1 VRNGEDEE
9 KRTIFGKS
17 GLGRS
22 TSSSGVGPQVST
34 IVTPLAAEA
43 EAEDEEEVGA
53 TPGEDDTVR
62 LAPIPSAT
70 EAPDADATAATPE
83 GPGHPEVPTSTS
95 DTTPVS
101 ASPVEAVSNS
111 PKDLMP
117 RKAEGV
123 EIELETVKSA
133 VVRFLGLPRF
143 RIVMRSVQAKIWS
156 TMGEFMRQGVPD
168 SKAIGQ
174 GIEETMCAKSSPFDF
189 ELK

>member
-1 VRNGEDEE
+1 MRNGEDEE

-22 TSSSGVGPQVST
+22 TSSSGAGPQVST

-143 RIVMRSVQAKIWS
+143 RIVTEIGAGQDLEHDGRIHASRRS
-156 TMGEFMRQGVPD
+156 G
-168 SKAIGQ
+168 
-174 GIEETMCAKSSPFDF
+174 
-189 ELK
+189 